1 MSGPSRECQTVPRQI
16 DVLGANRFGTA
27 FQRRV
32 GPWVPG
38 WLGSL
43 ARGCLFALALLAG
56 LVGPDTSVAAAA
68 NPALET
74 LRWTRLPELPNR
86 DGVAGAFGGTSNG
99 ALIVAGGTNFPGAKP
114 WDGGAKVWHDV
125 IYVLERPDGAW
136 REAGRLPHPLAYGV
150 SVSTADGVVCVGGSD
165 ALRHS
170 GDTFRLRWVG
180 GRIESEALPA
190 LPRPAA
196 NLSGAVLG
204 TTLYVAGGTE
214 APDSSAA
221 LRTFWALDL
230 SSAAPAWRELEPWP
244 GPGRMLAVA
253 AVQDRS
259 FFLFSGASLRSGP
272 DGKPVREYL
281 RDAYRYRPGRG
292 WERVADLPTA
302 VVAAPS
308 PAPALGQSSVVV
320 LGGDDG
326 TRAGFVPPAEHPG
339 FGGRV
344 LIYHTITDT
353 WRGAGTMPAAH
364 VATPLVAW
372 QGTYVMPSGESR
384 PGVRSPEVWALR
396 SAPARASFG
405 WLNYAV
411 LALYLAG
418 VVWIGYACSKRNQG
432 TDDFFRGG
440 QRIPWWAA
448 GLSIFATLL
457 SSITFMAIPA
467 NGYADGWAFFLAN
480 SYVLVT
486 PLVVFVF
493 LPFYR
498 RLNVT
503 SAYEYLELRFNG
515 ATRLAGSALFM
526 LYQCGRIAVV
536 LYLPALALS
545 TVSDFNLQPCIVIM
559 GVLCIVY
566 TMEGGI
572 EAVVWTD
579 VAQAFLLMG
588 GALFSLGFIIWSV
601 DGGLGEAVRTA
612 SAAGRFFESVDWS
625 WDLSVASG
633 WVIII
638 GSLFHNL
645 FPYTVSQDVVQ
656 RYVTTPTERA
666 AARGIWLNAL
676 IAIPAQAVFFA
687 IGTGLYLFYLQRP
700 ERLEPGLQNDAI
712 FPFFIFSELPMGVAG
727 LMVAAIFAAAQ
738 STLSSSMNSVATAY
752 VTDFHRRLRPRE
764 TEAHY
769 FKVARLSTLAVG
781 VVGTLSALLIS
792 TFEVRSLY
800 TAFLEIIGLLGG
812 SLSGLF
818 LLGIFS
824 RSAHGRGAVAGALI
838 SAGVVFTIRLVHP
851 LAVYAYAP
859 IGLLTC
865 TSLGWLLSRVIP
877 APEKSIAGLT
887 IHSLRRSP

>member
-1 MSGPSRECQTVPRQI
+1 
-16 DVLGANRFGTA
+16 VLT
-27 FQRRV
+27 
-32 GPWVPG
+32 
-38 WLGSL
+38 WLG
-43 ARGCLFALALLAG
+43 GLFG
-56 LVGPDTSVAAAA
+56 YGSSAAAPA
-68 NPALET
+68 NPALES
-74 LRWTRLPELPNR
+74 LGWTRLPDLPNR
-86 DGVAGAFGGTSNG
+86 DGVAAPFAGTSGG
-99 ALIVAGGTNFPGAKP
+99 ALIVAGGANFPGAKP
-114 WDGGAKVWHDV
+114 WDGGAKIWHDS
-125 IYVLERPDGAW
+125 IFVLDRPDGVW
-136 REAGRLPHPLAYGV
+136 REAGRLPRPLAYGV
-150 SVSTADGVVCVGGSD
+150 SVAAGAGVICVGGSD
-165 ALRHS
+165 ALRHYA
-170 GDTFRLRWVG
+170 DVFRLRWVG
-180 GRIESEALPA
+180 GRIEAEALPP
-190 LPRPAA
+190 LPRAAA
-196 NLSGAVLG
+196 NLSGALLG

-214 APDSSAA
+214 APDSSSA
-221 LRTFWALDL
+221 LRAFWALDL
-230 SSAAPAWRELEPWP
+230 SAAEPVWRELEPWP

-259 FFLFSGASLRSGP
+259 FFLFSGTSLRPGP
-272 DGKPVREYL
+272 DGKPLREYL
-281 RDAYRYRPGRG
+281 KDAYRFRPARG
-292 WERVADLPTA
+292 WERLADLPA
-302 VVAAPS
+302 PAVAAPS
-308 PAPALGQSSVVV
+308 PAPALGQSSIVL

-326 TRAGFVPPAEHPG
+326 TRAGFAPVAEHPG
-339 FGGRV
+339 FGGQV
-344 LIYHTITDT
+344 LIYHTITNT
-353 WRGAGTMPAAH
+353 WRSAGTLPAAH
-364 VATPLVAW
+364 VATPMVPW
-372 QGTYVMPSGESR
+372 RGTYVMPSGETR

-396 SAPARASFG
+396 SVPARASFG
-405 WLNYAV
+405 WVNYAV

-467 NGYADGWAFFLAN
+467 TGYADGWGFFLAN
-480 SYVLVT
+480 SYILVT
-486 PLVVFVF
+486 PIVVFVF

-515 ATRLAGSALFM
+515 TTRLAGSALFM

-545 TVSDFNLQPCIVIM
+545 TVSDFNLQTCIVLM

-588 GALFSLGFIIWSV
+588 GALFSLGFIIWSI
-601 DGGLGEAVRTA
+601 DGDLSEAMRTA
-612 SAAGRFFESVDWS
+612 SSAGRFFSSVSWS

-633 WVIII
+633 WVIIL

-645 FPYTVSQDVVQ
+645 FPYTASQDVVQ
-656 RYVTTPTERA
+656 RYVTTPTEQA

-781 VVGTLSALLIS
+781 VVGTSSALLIS

-812 SLSGLF
+812 TLSGLF

-838 SAGVVFTIRLVHP
+838 SAGVVFAIRLVHP